1 MSRILVIDDDRVL
14 RRALLV
20 ALKKMGHEVFEAC
33 DGRDGLQAYEIEPV
47 DLVITG
53 LLMPDREGVETIQ
66 ALKNMRSDLPV
77 IAMAGEGS
85 GMPDNYLHIAQKF
98 GASVVLA
105 MPFDFAALCAAVTL
119 QLAKNHRMT
128 A

>member
-66 ALKNMRSDLPV
+66 ALKNMRPDLRI
-77 IAMAGEGS
+77 IAMS
-85 GMPDNYLHIAQKF
+85 GGGRSNPDDYLQIAKQF
-98 GASVVLA
+98 GANTVFA
-105 MPFDFAALCAAVTL
+105 KPFDFSDLSATVTALLGGTET
-119 QLAKNHRMT
+119 R
-128 A
+128 